1 MLSGG
6 ERLNKMKTLEVI
18 DFFFFF
24 FNQSSN
30 NLVERWDRYFRKG
43 KGGKEVETVCLD
55 NEQVKSLSCV

>member
-6 ERLNKMKTLEVI
+6 ERLSKMKTLEVI
-18 DFFFFF
+18 DFFLFF

-43 KGGKEVETVCLD
+43 KGGKEVRLFVLIM
-55 NEQVKSLSCV
+55 NK